1 MYASRST
8 TPVSED
14 WVPAPR
20 IFSWVVEEV
29 KLEGLF
35 LEMMIVLGLF
45 SESLNAILRSDEISP
60 FSDHSAIFI
69 CCIGV
74 IIVKMYHHHQFIRV
88 LSQCQ
93 CSTEHLVNSPY
104 T

>member
-14 WVPAPR
+14 WIPGPR

-29 KLEGLF
+29 KLERLF

-45 SESLNAILRSDEISP
+45 SASLNAILRNGEISP

-69 CCIGV
+69 YCIGV
-74 IIVKMYHHHQFIRV
+74 IIVKMYHHQQFIRV
-88 LSQCQ
+88 LS
-93 CSTEHLVNSPY
+93 
-104 T
+104 